1 MLPKMNENN
10 FLKFLSAEKLLHCL
24 NVNFGDQNKKQTA
37 QNKIRTLEMGNKLF
51 AEYLAEFQQYI
62 KNIGFDIDNQK

>member
-10 FLKFLSAEKLLHCL
+10 VLKFLSAEKLLHYL

-37 QNKIRTLEMGNKLF
+37 
-51 AEYLAEFQQYI
+51 
-62 KNIGFDIDNQK
+62 KN